1 VVRDWS
7 ETVAALEAFRARQ
20 ATGKVVLTRS

>member
-7 ETVAALEAFRARQ
+7 ETPAAVDLLRGRQ